1 MKKKLF
7 IFGGGGHCISCYDII
22 SSKQSWIVSGII
34 EKDGYHNSS
43 FKDIPIIPES
53 KLNTLID
60 KNHLFF
66 LAIGKV
72 GFCTLREQKF
82 TLIKNT
88 GISLESI
95 IASTSYVSRSS
106 KIMEGVTIMHQCLIN
121 ANAVIGKNTIINTQS
136 LIEHESIIGNHC
148 HISTGVKVNG
158 GVKIG
163 DSTFVGSGSVIYEG
177 INIGK
182 NVSISA
188 GSVVKRDLPSRT
200 FYS

>member
-1 MKKKLF
+1 M
-7 IFGGGGHCISCYDII
+7 Y
-22 SSKQSWIVSGII
+22 Q
-34 EKDGYHNSS
+34 
-43 FKDIPIIPES
+43 
-53 KLNTLID
+53 
-60 KNHLFF
+60 
-66 LAIGKV
+66 
-72 GFCTLREQKF
+72 
-82 TLIKNT
+82 
-88 GISLESI
+88 
-95 IASTSYVSRSS
+95 
-106 KIMEGVTIMHQCLIN
+106 
-121 ANAVIGKNTIINTQS
+121 IINTHS
-136 LIEHESIIGNHC
+136 LIEHESIIGDHC

>member
-7 IFGGGGHCISCYDII
+7 IFGGGGHCISCLDII
-22 SSKQSWIVSGII
+22 SSQQGWILSGII
-34 EKDGYHNSS
+34 ERPGYHNAT
-43 FKDIPIIPES
+43 FKDIPIFPED
-53 KLNTLID
+53 KLNTLISE
-60 KNHLFF
+60 NHLFF
-66 LAIGKV
+66 LAIGKI

-82 TLIKNT
+82 NLIKNA
-88 GISLESI
+88 GIFLQSI
-95 IASTSYVSRSS
+95 IANTSYVSSRSE
-106 KIMEGVTIMHQCLIN
+106 IMEGVTIMHQCLVN
-121 ANAVIGKNTIINTQS
+121 ANAVVGINTIINTQS

-148 HISTGVKVNG
+148 HISTGVKING

-163 DSTFVGSGSVIYEG
+163 DSTFVGSGSIIYEG
-177 INIGK
+177 VNIGK